1 MGIKLS
7 PTFMAGLALFVAGP
21 ALAGLLP
28 GLSGPPAFEVFS
40 VDAKGGGWIINHMM
54 GRGDTLW
61 GCKDVTNVTECVQV
75 YFEDWKPASK
85 MSFIH
90 VTDKSQKGWL
100 KLSAP
105 AMGDFLF
112 ACSDP
117 EGSPACARVDLD
129 LRPAMASF
137 SRTWPAYECKPEC
150 AAGTNC
156 ESATLPATDARRV
169 IETADKGDMLL
180 QLGIVPGPSNLY
192 ACRNLETAPVCELTI
207 PNWLA
212 FDRADIG
219 LSKLA
224 NIEDDDKNVLPGALV
239 DGVDEGSAAELA
251 GLKEGDKIT
260 AIGGFTVRNA
270 AHAKYLLLQY
280 PADQSVTITLDGGR
294 TVDVKI
300 VRKPKKEK

>member
-1 MGIKLS
+1 MRTKLL
-7 PTFMAGLALFVAGP
+7 PTYMAGLALFVAGP

-28 GLSGPPAFEVFS
+28 GLGGPPAFEVFA
-40 VDAKGGGWIINHMM
+40 VDANGGGWIIHHMM

-90 VTDKSQKGWL
+90 VTDTSQRGWL
-100 KLSAP
+100 KLSVP
-105 AMGDFLF
+105 VLGDYLF

-117 EGSPACARVDLD
+117 EGTPACARVDLD
-129 LRPAMASF
+129 LRPALASF
-137 SRTWPAYECKPEC
+137 SRTWPAYDCKPEC
-150 AAGTNC
+150 TAGTNC
-156 ESATLPATDARRV
+156 ESATLPTTDARRV
-169 IETADKGDMLL
+169 IETAEKGDMLL

-192 ACRNLETAPVCELTI
+192 ACRNLESAPACELTI

-212 FDRADIG
+212 FDRQDIG

-224 NIEDDDKNVLPGALV
+224 NVEDDDSNVLPGALV
-239 DGVDEGSAAELA
+239 DVVDEESAAAAA
-251 GLKEGDKIT
+251 GLKEGDQIT
-260 AIGGFTVRNA
+260 AIGGLTVRNA
-270 AHAKYLLLQY
+270 AHARYLLLQY
-280 PADQSVTITLDGGR
+280 PADQTVTITLDGGR

-300 VRKPKKEK
+300 SRKPRKEK